1 MTNLADNK
9 VISEDCLEQIRD
21 VIADRLD
28 RRMAR
33 QEELVRGRWRSVGK
47 SAEEVE
53 AEIDHNFGAI
63 KELTDHL
70 KALGEKG

>member
-1 MTNLADNK
+1 MTDLADSK
-9 VISEDCLEQIRD
+9 TISEDCLEQLRV

-28 RRMAR
+28 RRITR
-33 QEELVRGRWRSVGK
+33 QEELVRGRWRLVGN

-53 AEIDHNFGAI
+53 AEIDRNFGAI
-63 KELTDHL
+63 EELTDHL

>member
-9 VISEDCLEQIRD
+9 VISEDYLEQVRD
-21 VIADRLD
+21 ELKDRLD

-33 QEELVRGRWRSVGK
+33 QEELVRGRWRSVGR

-53 AEIDHNFGAI
+53 AEIDRNFGAI
-63 KELTDHL
+63 EELTDHL
-70 KALGEKG
+70 KELGEKG

>member
-1 MTNLADNK
+1 MTNLADSK
-9 VISEDCLEQIRD
+9 TISEDCLEQLRV

-28 RRMAR
+28 RRITR
-33 QEELVRGRWRSVGK
+33 QEELVRGRWRLVGN

-53 AEIDHNFGAI
+53 AEIDRNFGAI

-70 KALGEKG
+70 KELGEKG

>member
-9 VISEDCLEQIRD
+9 VISEEYLEQVRD
-21 VIADRLD
+21 ELKDRLD

-33 QEELVRGRWRSVGK
+33 QEELVRGRWRSVGR

-53 AEIDHNFGAI
+53 AEIDRNFGAI
-63 KELTDHL
+63 EEPTDHL

>member
-1 MTNLADNK
+1 MTNLAEDK
-9 VISEDCLEQIRD
+9 AISEDCLEQIRD

-28 RRMAR
+28 RRIAR

-70 KALGEKG
+70 KELGAKG